1 MNDKKFKQSLKQPE
15 VPTSLEKK
23 IRDNWHAQFNE
34 ETDRRSGASRLLMS
48 AVASIFV
55 VSMALFFV
63 GQQGAPNIV
72 ALAMQDIAS
81 DARHRNQSEY
91 PFDDVMLSR
100 LKMQGINPPLPT
112 MPVKMAKYCSLN
124 KTQAI
129 HLRIAG
135 SVKGEVHVFIRDG
148 DFDIPAWR
156 AEQGELN
163 AMQWQIIHP
172 RENMSVL
179 VIRTADMNPQNVEAL
194 IQKMFYT

>member
-1 MNDKKFKQSLKQPE
+1 MNDKKFEQSLKQPE

-23 IRDNWHAQFNE
+23 IRDNWHAQFKE
-34 ETDRRSGASRLLMS
+34 EANRYSGISRLLMS

-55 VSMALFFV
+55 VFMALFFV
-63 GQQGAPNIV
+63 EQQGAPNII

-81 DARHRNQSEY
+81 DARHRNQAEY

>member
-91 PFDDVMLSR
+91 QFDDVMRTR
-100 LKMQGINPPLPT
+100 LKTQGINLPLPT

-129 HLRIAG
+129 HLQIAG

-179 VIRTADMNPQNVEAL
+179 VMRTADMNPQNVEAL